1 MKRTELSPVTGLF
14 SEQATAYAVAI
25 IEFIINPLNFNEIY
39 EENRERLILN
49 VNLKMSIVDQSSE
62 LEMHH
67 IPETGHSG
75 IL

>member
-1 MKRTELSPVTGLF
+1 MTGLF

-25 IEFIINPLNFNEIY
+25 IEFII
-39 EENRERLILN
+39 N